1 MNRHAKGIETSP
13 AALKLEEI
21 HANWRS
27 RIPSDPQGLWQ
38 WLLGQEQSVVLDL
51 LAFCAG
57 QTVHAVR
64 LNHGWHSD
72 PDLTAADRLPE
83 AVRLDMADW
92 WTVTGERYLRRVK
105 REQILIAI
113 QEGTGETNL
122 GSLAKLKKSEL
133 VEAAEARL
141 AGTRWLPEIFRR

>member
-64 LNHGWHSD
+64 LNQGWHSD
-72 PDLTAADRLPE
+72 SDLRAANSLAE
-83 AVRLDMADW
+83 AVGLDMADW
-92 WTVTGERYLRRVK
+92 WTVTGGSYLGRVK
-105 REQILIAI
+105 RDQILTAI
-113 QEGTGETNL
+113 REGTGETNL
-122 GSLAKLKKSEL
+122 ESLSKLKKGEL
-133 VEAAEARL
+133 VATAEARL
-141 AGTRWLPEIFRR
+141 TGTRWLPEILR